1 MLGRVGGQPRT
12 ARTFISL
19 RTLEIASH
27 LGVVHT
33 FESSADVNPTLPFHM
48 LRFVSQHDHWA
59 TESRAATTD
68 VSTIPRGA

>member
-1 MLGRVGGQPRT
+1 MLGRLGGQPRT

-48 LRFVSQHDHWA
+48 LDSCLIMVTGPPSPARQQQ
-59 TESRAATTD
+59 T
-68 VSTIPRGA
+68 